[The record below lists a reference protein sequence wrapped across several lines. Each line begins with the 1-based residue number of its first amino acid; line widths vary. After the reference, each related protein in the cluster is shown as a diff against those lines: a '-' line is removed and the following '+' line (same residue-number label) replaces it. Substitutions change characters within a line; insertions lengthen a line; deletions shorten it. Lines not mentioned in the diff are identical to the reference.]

1 MKARWPILLVA
12 LALLGLGAEV
22 VQRSA
27 THLRP
32 RYDEV
37 AYLALARDYA
47 RAGGVAATIRC
58 HLEARCREDNRPPL
72 FEFLLLGVV
81 DDSPASF
88 AKAKLL
94 TFATSLFLLAVV
106 WFAVRR
112 SFSTAVAAGSVV
124 VLALTP
130 GLADMGSHVL
140 HDPLYSALTFAV
152 VYAIAA
158 WQERGPAW
166 WLLAGAL
173 IGLAFLTK
181 GSGHLLLLPLIV
193 VSLYR
198 HRAALARK
206 SIVYAAALGFV
217 AVSFFLLWRNL
228 KAYGSPLYNVNARL
242 VWLDRWQDFW
252 AMYLEPEWNNVG
264 LGWYLQR
271 HSVVQLVVR
280 VFRGAGITVGI
291 FAYEAGIGFAH
302 PALRAI
308 TGAVVLLLAVL
319 GLRRRWL
326 AGHRVEVLAV
336 VSTIVVCGAALS
348 LASSGGHGPQA
359 RYAYPY
365 IALLVPYFVCE
376 LLEKVWPP
384 VREWLSRHGARQ
396 RPGEVGILL
405 LSILFVARLAAAAP
419 AAAANPA
426 SLYAVDPHWH
436 ETSVWLAHTLEPGER
451 FALPYQSTYS
461 TWDVPR
467 PDTDP
472 RWNYWFGMP
481 AEKLQNTLA
490 GAHIRKVLTDREGPE
505 YREYADKLSAAGDA
519 HGPLSFLG
527 WPRCFADSGQP
538 SRFLIFCRP
547 LIWEP

>member
-1 MKARWPILLVA
+1 MKARWPILLVV
-12 LALLGLGAEV
+12 LALLGFSAEV
-22 VQRSA
+22 MQRSA

-72 FEFLLLGVV
+72 FQFLLMGVV

-94 TFATSLFLLAVV
+94 TFATTLFLFAVV
-106 WFAVRR
+106 WFALRR
-112 SFSTAVAAGSVV
+112 SFSAAVATGSVV
-124 VLALTP
+124 ALALTP
-130 GLADMGSHVL
+130 GLAEMGSHVL
-140 HDPLYSALTFAV
+140 HDPLYSALTFAA

-198 HRAALARK
+198 HRTALARK
-206 SIVYAAALGFV
+206 SIVYAAVCGFV
-217 AVSFFLLWRNL
+217 AVSFFLLWRNF
-228 KAYGSPLYNVNARL
+228 KAYGTPLYNVNARL
-242 VWLDRWQDFW
+242 VWLDRWEDFW
-252 AMYLEPEWNNVG
+252 PMYLGPEWSNVG
-264 LGWYLQR
+264 LGWYLHR
-271 HSVVQLVVR
+271 HSVVELVIR
-280 VFRGAGITVGI
+280 VIRGAGITIGMS
-291 FAYEAGIGFAH
+291 AYEAGIGFAH
-302 PALRAI
+302 PALRAT
-308 TGAVVLLLAVL
+308 TGAAVLLLAAL
-319 GLRRRWL
+319 GLRRRWQ
-326 AGHRVEVLAV
+326 AGHRVEVLAI

-348 LASSGGHGPQA
+348 LASGGGHGPQA

-365 IALLVPYFVCE
+365 IALLVPYFVSE

-384 VREWLSRHGARQ
+384 VRGWLSRHGARQ
-396 RPGEVGILL
+396 YPAEVGILL

-436 ETSVWLAHTLEPGER
+436 ETSDWLARTLDPGER

-467 PDTDP
+467 PDSDP
-472 RWNYWFGMP
+472 RWNYWFGVP
-481 AEKLQNTLA
+481 AATLQSTMA
-490 GAHIRKVLTDREGPE
+490 GAHVRKVLIDREASE
-505 YREYADKLSAAGDA
+505 YREYADKLSPASDA

-527 WPRCFADSGQP
+527 WPRCFADSAQP
-538 SRFLIFCRP
+538 SRFLIYCRP

>member
-12 LALLGLGAEV
+12 LALLGFGAEV
-22 VQRSA
+22 MQRSA
-27 THLRP
+27 THLCP

-37 AYLALARDYA
+37 AYLALAREYA

-72 FEFLLLGVV
+72 FQFMLMGVV

-88 AKAKLL
+88 AKAKLV
-94 TFATSLFLLAVV
+94 TFATTLFLLAVV
-106 WFAVRR
+106 WFVLRR
-112 SFSTAVAAGSVV
+112 GFSAAVASGSVV

-130 GLADMGSHVL
+130 ALADMGSHVL
-140 HDPLYSALTFAV
+140 HDPLYAALTFAA
-152 VYAIAA
+152 VYAIGA

-181 GSGHLLLLPLIV
+181 GSGHLLFVPLLV

-198 HRAALARK
+198 HRTALVRK
-206 SIVYAAALGFV
+206 SIVYAAVCGFV
-217 AVSFFLLWRNL
+217 AVSFFLLWRNF
-228 KAYGSPLYNVNARL
+228 KAYGTPLYNVNARL
-242 VWLDRWQDFW
+242 VWLDRWEDFW
-252 AMYLEPEWNNVG
+252 PMYLGPEWAKIS
-264 LGWYLQR
+264 LGWYLHR
-271 HSVVQLVVR
+271 HSVVELVIR
-280 VFRGAGITVGI
+280 VFRGAGITVGMSA
-291 FAYEAGIGFAH
+291 FEVGIGFAH

-308 TGAVVLLLAVL
+308 TGGVVLLLAAF

-348 LASSGGHGPQA
+348 LASGGGHGPQA

-365 IALLVPYFVCE
+365 VALLVPYFVSE
-376 LLEKVWPP
+376 LLEKVWPS
-384 VREWLSRHGARQ
+384 VRGWLSRHGAR
-396 RPGEVGILL
+396 RYPGEVGILL
-405 LSILFVARLAAAAP
+405 LAILLAARLAAAAP
-419 AAAANPA
+419 AVLANPA
-426 SLYAVDPHWH
+426 SLYAVEPNWH
-436 ETSVWLAHTLEPGER
+436 ETSDWLARTLAPGER

-472 RWNYWFGMP
+472 RWNYWFGVP
-481 AEKLQNTLA
+481 AAKLQSTMA
-490 GAHIRKVLTDREGPE
+490 GAQIRKVLIDREASE
-505 YREYADKLSAAGDA
+505 YRDYADKLSESSDA
-519 HGPLSFLG
+519 HGSLSFLG

-538 SRFLIFCRP
+538 SRFLIYCRH
-547 LIWEP
+547 

>member
-1 MKARWPILLVA
+1 MRI
-12 LALLGLGAEV
+12 
-22 VQRSA
+22 SA

-58 HLEARCREDNRPPL
+58 HLEARCHEDNRPPL

-88 AKAKLL
+88 ANAKLV
-94 TFATSLFLLAVV
+94 TFATTLLLLAVV

-140 HDPLYSALTFAV
+140 HDPLYAALTFAA

-158 WQERGPAW
+158 WQERGFAW

-173 IGLAFLTK
+173 VGLAFLTK

-206 SIVYAAALGFV
+206 SIVYAAAGGFV
-217 AVSFFLLWRNL
+217 AVSFFLLWRNFKL
-228 KAYGSPLYNVNARL
+228 YGSPLYNVNARL

-252 AMYLEPEWNNVG
+252 ALYLEPEWSTVG
-264 LGWYLQR
+264 LGWYLHR
-271 HSVVQLVVR
+271 HSVVELVIK
-280 VFRGAGITVGI
+280 VFRGAGLTVGI
-291 FAYEAGIGFAH
+291 SAYEAGIGFAH
-302 PALRAI
+302 PALRAT
-308 TGAVVLLLAVL
+308 TGAAVLLLAAL
-319 GLRRRWL
+319 GLRRRWR
-326 AGHRVEVLAV
+326 AGHRLEVLAV

-365 IALLVPYFVCE
+365 VALLVPYFVNE

-384 VREWLSRHGARQ
+384 VQGWLARHESRL
-396 RPGEVGILL
+396 RPAQVGLGLL
-405 LSILFVARLAAAAP
+405 AVLLAARLAAATP
-419 AAAANPA
+419 AAVVNPV
-426 SLYAVDPHWH
+426 SLYAVDPLWH
-436 ETSVWLAHTLEPGER
+436 ETSVWLARTLEPGER

-472 RWNYWFGMP
+472 RWNYWFGIP
-481 AEKLQNTLA
+481 AATLEHTMA
-490 GAHIRKVLTDREGPE
+490 GAHIRKLLTDREGSE
-505 YREYADKLSAAGDA
+505 YREYADKLSSASDA

-527 WPRCFADSGQP
+527 WPRCFADSAQP
-538 SRFLIFCRP
+538 SRFLIYCRP
-547 LIWEP
+547 

>member
-1 MKARWPILLVA
+1 MRI
-12 LALLGLGAEV
+12 
-22 VQRSA
+22 SA

-58 HLEARCREDNRPPL
+58 HLEGLCREDNRPPL

-81 DDSPASF
+81 DDAPASF
-88 AKAKLL
+88 AKAKLVTL
-94 TFATSLFLLAVV
+94 ATTLLLLAVV

-112 SFSTAVAAGSVV
+112 SFSAAVAAGSVV

-130 GLADMGSHVL
+130 GLADMGARVL
-140 HDPLYSALTFAV
+140 HDPLYAALTFAA

-158 WQERGPAW
+158 WQERGFAW

-173 IGLAFLTK
+173 VGLAFLTK
-181 GSGHLLLLPLIV
+181 GSGHLLLFPLIV

-206 SIVYAAALGFV
+206 SIVYAVAGGFV
-217 AVSFFLLWRNL
+217 AVSFFLLWRNFRL
-228 KAYGSPLYNVNARL
+228 YGSPLYNVNARL

-252 AMYLEPEWNNVG
+252 ALHLEPEWNNVG
-264 LGWYLQR
+264 LGWYLHR
-271 HSVVQLVVR
+271 HSVVELVVK

-302 PALRAI
+302 PALRAT
-308 TGAVVLLLAVL
+308 TGAAVLLLAAL
-319 GLRRRWL
+319 GLRRRWR
-326 AGHRVEVLAV
+326 AGHRLEVLAI

-359 RYAYPY
+359 RYAFPY
-365 IALLVPYFVCE
+365 VALLVPYFVSE
-376 LLEKVWPP
+376 LLEKMWPP
-384 VREWLSRHGARQ
+384 VQGWLARHESRL
-396 RPGEVGILL
+396 RPAQVGLGLL
-405 LSILFVARLAAAAP
+405 AVLLAARLAAAAP
-419 AAAANPA
+419 ASLANPV
-426 SLYAVDPHWH
+426 SLYAVDPLWH
-436 ETSVWLAHTLEPGER
+436 ETSVWLARTLEPGER

-461 TWDVPR
+461 TWDMPR

-481 AEKLQNTLA
+481 DATLERTMA
-490 GAHIRKVLTDREGPE
+490 GAHIRKVLTDRAGPE
-505 YREYADKLSAAGDA
+505 YREYADKLSPASDA

-527 WPRCFADSGQP
+527 WPRCFADSAQP
-538 SRFLIFCRP
+538 SRFLIYCRP
-547 LIWEP
+547 